1 MWRLARGR
9 RQQGSGT
16 MLHEQSSAAQAE
28 NTDKLAT
35 TGYKF
40 MQSNADKH
48 NWAMQYKLP
57 CSVLTL
63 LVGQQA
69 QRMQSVAFSEQADKN
84 PYGFCRLS
92 GSVHHRQSRRSA

>member
-1 MWRLARGR
+1 
-9 RQQGSGT
+9 
-16 MLHEQSSAAQAE
+16 
-28 NTDKLAT
+28 
-35 TGYKF
+35 
-40 MQSNADKH
+40 
-48 NWAMQYKLP
+48 MQYKLP

>member
-1 MWRLARGR
+1 MMWRLARGR

-48 NWAMQYKLP
+48 N
-57 CSVLTL
+57 
-63 LVGQQA
+63 
-69 QRMQSVAFSEQADKN
+69 
-84 PYGFCRLS
+84 
-92 GSVHHRQSRRSA
+92 